1 MLALLAVSDAWFLD
15 FNKSGGKKEKLGKST
30 PTPRKVVL
38 VAKTVYV
45 PVFASGDDSVPIADR
60 LSPIAPVQAVGAV
73 MADNGRQQGAF
84 DYSSMYLQPPPT
96 YVMYNAGSAD
106 VAAAYAAPVPA
117 DVYGAAGPQYV
128 QYAAPPPQEVK
139 HHYLISGWLIAP
151 FYFFSLFK
159 DLGDAVRDWRSWN
172 SSCALLSYGQRGGG
186 NRRPDGGANRSVHN
200 CLTTLMAR
208 TSLLANFT
216 LFFFVRLTSRSVKWL
231 NRQDVINL

>member
-60 LSPIAPVQAVGAV
+60 LSPIAPVQTVGAV

-151 FYFFSLFK
+151 FYFFLFLK
-159 DLGDAVRDWRSWN
+159 TWVMQ
-172 SSCALLSYGQRGGG
+172 YGTGEAETPAAPYSPTGSEAEVTEG
-186 NRRPDGGANRSVHN
+186 PTEAPTEAY
-200 CLTTLMAR
+200 TT
-208 TSLLANFT
+208 
-216 LFFFVRLTSRSVKWL
+216 V
-231 NRQDVINL
+231 